1 MNVAEGEPPPSGM
14 VQHPPVSDA
23 RRSTG
28 HDEPKE
34 KQVRPDADAIRRDY
48 ELGQLTNQQV
58 AEKHGISVAAL
69 KKRALRNRWSRALAR
84 RVEADT
90 NARLAAAEA
99 GLSPTVSGE
108 ISNKEIED
116 ALVSRAVDG
125 GVAAVQEHRRQL
137 AKLHGIID
145 AAMTHLQLHI
155 VAPLIGRTAAQCLEG
170 EAPVRPSALSVDV
183 LRDLA
188 VVLRSVVGAL
198 SDVIRLERQTYGLD
212 RHDQLDDGFD
222 DVIRAIATAER
233 NRSRVGAPRL
243 GGEMAAIPQLL
254 QPVPTR
260 AG

>member
-1 MNVAEGEPPPSGM
+1 MAEVERQPSRM
-14 VQHPPVSDA
+14 VQHEPVSGA
-23 RRSTG
+23 RHSTG
-28 HDEPKE
+28 HADRKE
-34 KQVRPDADAIRRDY
+34 KRARPDANAIRRDY

-58 AEKHGISVAAL
+58 AEKHGITLAAL
-69 KKRALRNRWSRALAR
+69 KKRALRNRWSRELAR
-84 RVEADT
+84 RVQADT

-108 ISNKEIED
+108 VSNEDIED

-125 GVAAVQEHRRQL
+125 SVAMVQEHRRQL

-145 AAMTHLQLHI
+145 AAMTQLQLHI

-170 EAPVRPSALSVDV
+170 EAPVRPSVLSVDV

-198 SDVIRLERQTYGLD
+198 SDLIRLERQAYGLD
-212 RHDQLDDGFD
+212 RHEQLDDGFD
-222 DVIRAIATAER
+222 EVIRTIATAER
-233 NRSRVGAPRL
+233 NRSRVEAARL